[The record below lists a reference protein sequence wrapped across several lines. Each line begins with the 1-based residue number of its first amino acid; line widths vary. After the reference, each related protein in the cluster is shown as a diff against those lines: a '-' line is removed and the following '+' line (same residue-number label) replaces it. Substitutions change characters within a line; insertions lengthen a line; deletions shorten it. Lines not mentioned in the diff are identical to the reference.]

1 MIDAKNWIEIKDYH
15 KNEIYRGSYFLFNT
29 KYPFEDRV
37 IMMLCQN
44 KIDEEYPSFL
54 ITITGNKAGIFPYC
68 VLPKEC
74 LNKDT
79 ISVNT
84 NWLINNWNK
93 WVNEETALT
102 SLYIKSNLDI
112 SEIDIILT
120 E

>member
-1 MIDAKNWIEIKDYH
+1 MIKMRFIE
-15 KNEIYRGSYFLFNT
+15 E
-29 KYPFEDRV
+29 V
-37 IMMLCQN
+37 IF
-44 KIDEEYPSFL
+44 FL

-68 VLPKEC
+68 VLPKDC
-74 LNKDT
+74 LNKDS